1 MKEKRILRIL
11 GQVDEKYIEEAAP
24 WKRVVGDS
32 SMFPSFRFKRI
43 RHTALIA
50 AILTKHIL

>member
-32 SMFPSFRFKRI
+32 SMFPSLMNKLFSFFLF
-43 RHTALIA
+43 APF
-50 AILTKHIL
+50 TK